1 MLKLLFKDH
10 ARLDLVKNKKV
21 YSCNFDFHK
30 EEINNKCSQSCQ
42 NSGVKPLHNLIAKK
56 QRTIT
61 IFTGE
66 NFPVPKI

>member
-1 MLKLLFKDH
+1 MILIFIKRKKLT
-10 ARLDLVKNKKV
+10 
-21 YSCNFDFHK
+21 
-30 EEINNKCSQSCQ
+30 NKCSQSCQ